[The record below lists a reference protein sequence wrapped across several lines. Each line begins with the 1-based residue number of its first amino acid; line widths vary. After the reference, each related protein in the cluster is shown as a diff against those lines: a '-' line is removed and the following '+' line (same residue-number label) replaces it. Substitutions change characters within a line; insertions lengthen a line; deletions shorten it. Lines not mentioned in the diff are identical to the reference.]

1 MRKVGIAI
9 FLIGL
14 ALTVFTTITFFTD
27 ENVVNLGNVE
37 ITQKKAHHLDISPI
51 FGICVMGIGGII
63 FWQTYNPK

>member
-37 ITQKKAHHLDISPI
+37 ITQKKTHQLDISPI
-51 FGICVMGIGGII
+51 FGVCVMGIGGII